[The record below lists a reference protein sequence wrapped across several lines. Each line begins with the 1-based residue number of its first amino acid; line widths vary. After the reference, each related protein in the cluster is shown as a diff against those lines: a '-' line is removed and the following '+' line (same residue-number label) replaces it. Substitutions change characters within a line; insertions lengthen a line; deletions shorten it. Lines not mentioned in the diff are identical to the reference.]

1 MALPLIQIGD
11 NLIGDALLSSVEI
24 IQELNQHWWCTI
36 VCKQTPDQ
44 RIPVED
50 FLGKNVSIKTTDQDG
65 TEHVQ
70 FTGFVLKVDLDY
82 EIWGS
87 YTAQILAVSLSY
99 MTDVTAH
106 KQYYNDQT
114 LSSIGNTIAGRAG
127 ISFSS
132 SGGSSKALNYV
143 QYGETDF
150 SFLNRIVDDYA
161 CWLRPGEKGIEV
173 FNSFQSG
180 ASVHWRGEDGLLD
193 FRLSGMLSPTTV
205 SGAHYDHHA
214 MQSNTFDK
222 VSAPPT
228 YYDSA
233 QRLTSSV
240 QSASAKLPPAF
251 EPQRARAMTLDD
263 YQSQLKSE
271 SERSLGGAV
280 TGTGHSRSQQLT
292 AGNTITL
299 EGSLDAQGIYGLIRV
314 VHSWTPQGY
323 TNSFVCTPWK
333 NYRNPHPPLART
345 WNGIVVA
352 RIVDH
357 NDPKKMGRVKL
368 RYFWQGENV
377 THWARAIS
385 PHAGPDRGFM
395 FMPEVGDE
403 VAVAFEDGDPERPIV
418 IGSLWNGVQQAP
430 RAEFWGSE
438 IEDNNVKRI
447 ITKSGNRVQFV
458 DTPEKESVIIATPNK
473 LRISM
478 IEKTNEHGRSTI
490 LLHSED
496 GDILLSA
503 PNGQVHIRSKY
514 YSKETN

>member
-1 MALPLIQIGD
+1 MALPQIQIGD
-11 NLIGDALLSSVEI
+11 NLIGDAVLSSVEI

-50 FLGKNVSIKTTDQDG
+50 FLGKTVTIKTTDQDG
-65 TEHVQ
+65 VDHVP
-70 FTGFVLKVDLDY
+70 FSGFVLKVDLDY

-87 YTAQILAVSLSY
+87 YTAQILAVSSTY
-99 MTDVTAH
+99 MMDVAAH
-106 KQYYNDQT
+106 KQYYFAQT
-114 LSSIGNTIAGRAG
+114 LSSIGSTAAGRAG
-127 ISFSS
+127 IAFSMN
-132 SGGSSKALNYV
+132 GESSKALNYV

-161 CWLRPGEKGIEV
+161 CWCRPSETGIEV

-180 ASVHWRGEDGLLD
+180 ATVQWRGEDGLLD
-193 FRLSGMLSPTTV
+193 LRLSGMLSPAST
-205 SGAHYDHHA
+205 SGSHYDHHV

-222 VSAPPT
+222 VSQTPV
-228 YYDSA
+228 YYDAA

-240 QSASAKLPPAF
+240 QSASSKLPSGF

-263 YQSQLKSE
+263 YQAQLQHE

-280 TGTGHSRSQQLT
+280 TGTGHSRNQQLM
-292 AGNTITL
+292 AGNTISI
-299 EGSLDAQGIYGLIRV
+299 EGSLDAQGTYGLVRV
-314 VHSWTPQGY
+314 VHTWTPQGY
-323 TNSFVCTPWK
+323 TNAFVCTPWK
-333 NYRNPHPPLART
+333 NYRNPQPPPART
-345 WNGIVVA
+345 WSGVVSA
-352 RIVDH
+352 RVVEH
-357 NDPKKMGRVKL
+357 NDPKKMGRVKVQF
-368 RYFWQGENV
+368 FWQGDGS
-377 THWARAIS
+377 THWARTTS

-403 VAVAFEDGDPERPIV
+403 VAVIFEDGDPERPV
-418 IGSLWNGVQQAP
+418 IIGALWNGMQQAP

-438 IEDNNVKRI
+438 LEDNNVKRI
-447 ITKSGNRVQFV
+447 VTKSGNRMQFV
-458 DTPEKESVIIATPNK
+458 DTPEKESIVIATPNK

-514 YSKETN
+514 FSKETN